1 MTGPNRAGSGPAGPA
16 ARDATDE
23 AIIVRTTQ
31 RALARRQAAY
41 ADEVRRLLDAGL
53 EVMRQCGTTKSPP
66 VSDIVAG
73 AGLSRDAFYRH
84 FASKEDLVAAI
95 VEAGAQRLSSYL
107 SHQMEKER
115 HPDAQLRR
123 WIEGIMSQASNPE
136 VAHSTRAVLWN
147 GGRVGDDARPEVVT
161 SQRPLAHLIVAPLTE
176 LGSAD
181 PVRDAAVVTHATMG
195 LMRDFLWRFAAP
207 TKADVAHLVRF
218 CTAAVDTSPTGG

>member
-1 MTGPNRAGSGPAGPA
+1 MTGSGPTG
-16 ARDATDE
+16 REATDE

-31 RALARRQAAY
+31 RTLARRQAAY
-41 ADEVRRLLDAGL
+41 ANEVRRLLDAGL

-66 VSDIVAG
+66 VSDIVAR

-95 VEAGAQRLSSYL
+95 VEAGAERLSSYL

-115 HPDAQLRR
+115 HPGAQLRR
-123 WIEGIMSQASNPE
+123 WIEGIMSQASNPD

-161 SQRPLAHLIVAPLTE
+161 SQRPLAHLLVQPLTE

-181 PVRDAAVVTHATMG
+181 PVRDAAVVTQATMG